1 MYEGQF
7 ETFPD
12 ESNDESK
19 LLSRQKRCV
28 VVDAVACTCLVPV
41 IAGLVTY
48 ACPGGCPCSGTGT
61 SHTTNKDYP
70 VITTVSLYLWW
81 GC

>member
-12 ESNDESK
+12 ESYDGSK
-19 LLSRQKRCV
+19 LLSRQKRC
-28 VVDAVACTCLVPV
+28 AVACTC
-41 IAGLVTY
+41 IGFDNSNCI
-48 ACPGGCPCSGTGT
+48 CPGGCPCRGIAPPPCTSPTSPT

-70 VITTVSLYLWW
+70 VITTVSLYL
-81 GC
+81 